1 MSWSTRCSSARA
13 APAVPHT
20 DEDLEPI
27 RRAYA
32 ERLRV
37 AARLRSNALVDAL
50 ARVPRE
56 RFLGPGPW
64 QVVDPGMPT
73 GPRYSTTPD
82 ANPKH
87 VYADVLIAIDAS
99 RGLNNGQPSGLASW
113 IDSLE
118 LKAGERVIHIGC
130 GTGYYTA
137 ILAEIV
143 GPTGFVIGIDIDVQ
157 LAHRARQSLAGYNHV
172 EVWYGDD
179 VPFEPGNANAV
190 FVNAGATHPL
200 PEWLDVLALGGR
212 LLIPLT
218 ATGAEGYGT
227 GGMFLLSRTRAGFA
241 ARCISGVAIYP
252 CIGVRD
258 PDLGLELG
266 RRRGT
271 ERQVHSFRRDAH
283 EPDTTCW
290 LHTPAGCFSMLY
302 LGTGA

>member
-1 MSWSTRCSSARA
+1 
-13 APAVPHT
+13 VPHT
-20 DEDLEPI
+20 DADLAAV

-37 AARLRSNALVDAL
+37 AARLRSDALVEAF

-64 QVVDPGMPT
+64 QVAERVTQAGL
-73 GPRYSTTPD
+73 RYVATPD
-82 ANPKH
+82 ANPEH

-118 LKAGERVIHIGC
+118 LRPAERVIHIGC

-137 ILAEIV
+137 ILAEVV
-143 GPTGFVIGIDIDVQ
+143 GPGGRVVGIDIDPQ
-157 LAHRARQSLAGYNHV
+157 LAQRARENLSYLPQARVIAS
-172 EVWYGDD
+172 DD
-179 VPFEPGNANAV
+179 VRFEPGSVDAI

-200 PEWLDVLALGGR
+200 PAWLDALDLGGR

-218 ATGAEGYGT
+218 ASMGPEGFGS
-227 GGMFLLSRTRAGFA
+227 GGMFLIRRTLAGFSA
-241 ARCISGVAIYP
+241 EFVSGVAIYP

-258 PDLGLELG
+258 AGLNLELWK
-266 RRRGT
+266 RRGT
-271 ERQVHSFRRDAH
+271 ERQVHSFRRDSH
-283 EPDTTCW
+283 TPDTTCW
-290 LHTPAGCFSMLY
+290 LHTPHGCFSTLF
-302 LGTGA
+302 LGK

>member
-1 MSWSTRCSSARA
+1 
-13 APAVPHT
+13 VPHT
-20 DEDLEPI
+20 DSDLERV

-37 AARLRSNALVDAL
+37 GGRLRSDALVEAF

-64 QVVDPGMPT
+64 QVVERVTQSGL
-73 GPRYSTTPD
+73 RYTTTPD
-82 ANPKH
+82 ANPVH

-113 IDSLE
+113 IDALE
-118 LKAGERVIHIGC
+118 LRSGERVIHIGC

-143 GPTGFVIGIDIDVQ
+143 GPGGRVVGVDIDAE
-157 LAHRARQSLAGYNHV
+157 LAHRASQYLAGYSHV
-172 EVWYGDD
+172 AVWYGDD
-179 VPFEPGNANAV
+179 VLFEPGAADAI

-200 PEWLDVLALGGR
+200 PEWLDALDLGGR

-218 ATGAEGYGT
+218 ASMGSEGFGS
-227 GGMFLLSRTRAGFA
+227 GGMFLIRRTPAGFA
-241 ARCISGVAIYP
+241 ANCVSGVAIYP

-258 PDLGLELG
+258 SDLNRELW
-266 RRRGT
+266 RLRGT
-271 ERQVHSFRRDAH
+271 ESQVHSFRRDAH
-283 EPDTTCW
+283 ERDTTCW
-290 LHTPAGCFSMLY
+290 LHTRYGCLSTLVLPARPSAS
-302 LGTGA
+302 T

>member
-1 MSWSTRCSSARA
+1 
-13 APAVPHT
+13 VPHT
-20 DEDLEPI
+20 DEDLQQA

-37 AARLRSNALVDAL
+37 SARLKSKALVDAL

-64 QVVDPGMPT
+64 QVVNPGSPLA
-73 GPRYSTTPD
+73 GFKYSTTPD

-87 VYADVLIAIDAS
+87 VYADVLIAIDAD

-113 IDSLE
+113 IDALD
-118 LKAGERVIHIGC
+118 LKSGERVFHIGC

-143 GPTGFVIGIDIDVQ
+143 GPTGVVIAIDIDAT
-157 LAHRARQSLAGYNHV
+157 LAHQAGQNLVDYYNV
-172 EVWYGDD
+172 QVWYGDD
-179 VPFEPGNANAV
+179 VPFEPESADAV

-200 PEWLDVLALGGR
+200 PAWLDALAYGGR

-218 ATGAEGYGT
+218 ATGPEGFST
-227 GGMFLLSRTRAGFA
+227 GGMFLIRRTLGGFTA
-241 ARCISGVAIYP
+241 SCVSGVAIYP
-252 CIGVRD
+252 CVGVRNS
-258 PDLGLELG
+258 DLNLELW

-283 EPDTTCW
+283 VPDTTCW
-290 LHTPAGCFSMLY
+290 LHTPYGCFSTLF
-302 LGTGA
+302 LAT